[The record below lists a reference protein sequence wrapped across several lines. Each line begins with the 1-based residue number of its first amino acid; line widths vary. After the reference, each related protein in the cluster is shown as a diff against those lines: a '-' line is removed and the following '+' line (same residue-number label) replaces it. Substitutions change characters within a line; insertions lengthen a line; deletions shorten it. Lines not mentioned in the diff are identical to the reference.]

1 MGTVEEGTRLLFG
14 HGMRFNMSSWTVQE
28 GYTFDISINDQMYSV
43 EGHITREYPDYE
55 SPPIVDN
62 ICKIGEDDE
71 LIELSDVEK
80 KFIMDNC
87 KEIIL
92 GIFKEE
98 ISNSNESKYD
108 AYIDRYY
115 EG

>member
-1 MGTVEEGTRLLFG
+1 
-14 HGMRFNMSSWTVQE
+14 
-28 GYTFDISINDQMYSV
+28 
-43 EGHITREYPDYE
+43 
-55 SPPIVDN
+55 
-62 ICKIGEDDE
+62 